1 MVKSSTDQC
10 LETRKIW
17 EFADGETRTP
27 GIAHIVIVALFSGI
41 GIVVGTF
48 GSLAVPLGFITHVK
62 FKIRDLLSGIIMM
75 IALYMV
81 HLVCRRESKFTYIW
95 T

>member
-1 MVKSSTDQC
+1 MVKSSTDLR

-27 GIAHIVIVALFSGI
+27 GIAHIVIMALFSEI

-48 GSLAVPLGFITHVK
+48 GSLAVPLGFVTAFWPAQAIQSVG
-62 FKIRDLLSGIIMM
+62 S
-75 IALYMV
+75 
-81 HLVCRRESKFTYIW
+81 IW
-95 T
+95 YGM